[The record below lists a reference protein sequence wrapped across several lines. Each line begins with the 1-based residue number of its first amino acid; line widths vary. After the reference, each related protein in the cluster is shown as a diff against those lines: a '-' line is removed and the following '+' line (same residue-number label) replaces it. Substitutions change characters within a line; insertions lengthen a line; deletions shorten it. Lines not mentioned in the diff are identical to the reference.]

1 MALSTDTR
9 NTPASA
15 AFRWRRQDTVRTA
28 GLMAVIAGLHV
39 VAFGVLFLLVVP
51 HHYAVGSQVF
61 GVGLGIT
68 AYTLGMRHAFDADH
82 IAAIDNTT
90 RKLMADGKR
99 PVSVGFWFALGH
111 SSVVVALAALVAG
124 GAQLAGTLLN
134 DESRTHQILGI
145 DRHHDLRDVPLPH
158 RRPQP
163 RRAGRDP
170 GGSSAAMRDGHY
182 DEAELEQRLD
192 ARGFMNRFLGRFTSS
207 ITRPGQMFPLGFLF
221 GLGFDTA
228 TEVTLMVMA
237 GSGAAA
243 GLPWYAVLCLP
254 LLFAAGMSLFDTLD
268 GTFMNFAYQWAF
280 SNPVRK
286 VYYNLTITGL
296 SIAVA
301 FFIGTIELVTV
312 LHDKLAL
319 NDPLTGWISGLDL
332 DNVGFLIVGLF
343 VVVWAAALAYWR
355 LAGVEKRWAARTKPT
370 PQAEQAGR
378 RAPEA
383 PQPQQPRTQPPP
395 VSPPGRGCPVRWP
408 NRPPRPSSDP
418 APSAPAPPPGR
429 GAAAGPAGPGP
440 ASPPAGPATS
450 PRTRCRPG
458 PWRTATWRR
467 GDRSTPPARPA
478 RRAVHVPRR
487 VRRACRSPRP
497 GGRARPARPRAPV
510 RPAPTA
516 NSARSWSLSEPG
528 ARRNAARPG
537 ISVPTVEPEGVGVE
551 SDRPRHIADVEHRV
565 VETSYGHEACSP
577 FLPQRYDQ
585 GPLRPPHTALP
596 RPPRPCPESPGRYPE
611 GLRPEGRGP
620 RVGHFRTS
628 STTPASTTPSTSATT
643 P

>member
-1 MALSTDTR
+1 MIHEVLERDRRMALSTDTR

-39 VAFGVLFLLVVP
+39 IAFGVLFLLVVP

-111 SSVVVALAALVAG
+111 SSVVVAMAALVAG

-134 DESRTHQILGI
+134 DESRTHQILGTI
-145 DRHHDLRDVPLPH
+145 GTTISGTFLYLIAALNLIAL
-158 RRPQP
+158 
-163 RRAGRDP
+163 AGIWRVFR
-170 GGSSAAMRDGHY
+170 GMRNGHY

-192 ARGFMNRFLGRFTSS
+192 ARGFMNRFLGRFTRS
-207 ITRPGQMFPLGFLF
+207 ISRPGQMFPLGFLF

-319 NDPLTGWISGLDL
+319 NDPLTGWISALDL

-355 LAGVEKRWAARTKPT
+355 LAGVEKRWAERTKPT
-370 PQAEQAGR
+370 TQTEPETTEQA
-378 RAPEA
+378 A
-383 PQPQQPRTQPPP
+383 
-395 VSPPGRGCPVRWP
+395 
-408 NRPPRPSSDP
+408 
-418 APSAPAPPPGR
+418 
-429 GAAAGPAGPGP
+429 
-440 ASPPAGPATS
+440 
-450 PRTRCRPG
+450 
-458 PWRTATWRR
+458 
-467 GDRSTPPARPA
+467 
-478 RRAVHVPRR
+478 
-487 VRRACRSPRP
+487 
-497 GGRARPARPRAPV
+497 
-510 RPAPTA
+510 
-516 NSARSWSLSEPG
+516 PG
-528 ARRNAARPG
+528 A
-537 ISVPTVEPEGVGVE
+537 
-551 SDRPRHIADVEHRV
+551 
-565 VETSYGHEACSP
+565 
-577 FLPQRYDQ
+577 
-585 GPLRPPHTALP
+585 
-596 RPPRPCPESPGRYPE
+596 
-611 GLRPEGRGP
+611 
-620 RVGHFRTS
+620 
-628 STTPASTTPSTSATT
+628 
-643 P
+643 

>member
-1 MALSTDTR
+1 MALSTDTST
-9 NTPASA
+9 TPAPA

-51 HHYAVGSQVF
+51 RHYTVGSQVF

-111 SSVVVALAALVAG
+111 SSVVVLMAALVAG
-124 GAQLAGTLLN
+124 GAQLAGILLN
-134 DESRTHQILGI
+134 DSSRTHQILGTVGTTVSGTFLYLI
-145 DRHHDLRDVPLPH
+145 
-158 RRPQP
+158 
-163 RRAGRDP
+163 
-170 GGSSAAMRDGHY
+170 AALNLIALTGIWRVFRGMRDGRY

-192 ARGFMNRFLGRFTSS
+192 ARGFMNRILGRLTRS
-207 ITRPGQMFPLGFLF
+207 ISRPGQMYPLGFLF
-221 GLGFDTA
+221 GIGFDTA

-243 GLPWYAVLCLP
+243 GLPWYAIVCLP

-312 LHDKLAL
+312 LHDKLGL
-319 NDPLTGWISGLDL
+319 DDPLTGWISGLDL

-355 LAGVEKRWAARTKPT
+355 LAGVEKRWAARGSS
-370 PQAEQAGR
+370 AEG
-378 RAPEA
+378 
-383 PQPQQPRTQPPP
+383 
-395 VSPPGRGCPVRWP
+395 
-408 NRPPRPSSDP
+408 
-418 APSAPAPPPGR
+418 
-429 GAAAGPAGPGP
+429 
-440 ASPPAGPATS
+440 
-450 PRTRCRPG
+450 
-458 PWRTATWRR
+458 
-467 GDRSTPPARPA
+467 
-478 RRAVHVPRR
+478 
-487 VRRACRSPRP
+487 
-497 GGRARPARPRAPV
+497 
-510 RPAPTA
+510 
-516 NSARSWSLSEPG
+516 
-528 ARRNAARPG
+528 
-537 ISVPTVEPEGVGVE
+537 
-551 SDRPRHIADVEHRV
+551 
-565 VETSYGHEACSP
+565 
-577 FLPQRYDQ
+577 Q
-585 GPLRPPHTALP
+585 G
-596 RPPRPCPESPGRYPE
+596 
-611 GLRPEGRGP
+611 
-620 RVGHFRTS
+620 
-628 STTPASTTPSTSATT
+628 
-643 P
+643 

>member
-1 MALSTDTR
+1 MALSTDTPSPT
-9 NTPASA
+9 TPASTA
-15 AFRWRRQDTVRTA
+15 STTFRWRRQDTVRTA

-51 HHYAVGSQVF
+51 YHYSVGSQVF

-111 SSVVVALAALVAG
+111 SSVVVVMAALVAG

-134 DESRTHQILGI
+134 DESRTHQVLGTI
-145 DRHHDLRDVPLPH
+145 GTTVSGTFLYLIAALNLIAL
-158 RRPQP
+158 
-163 RRAGRDP
+163 AGIWRVFR
-170 GGSSAAMRDGHY
+170 GMRDGNY

-192 ARGFMNRFLGRFTSS
+192 ARGFMNRFLGRFTRS
-207 ITRPGQMFPLGFLF
+207 ISRPGQMFPLGFLF

-243 GLPWYAVLCLP
+243 GVPWYAILCLP

-319 NDPLTGWISGLDL
+319 DDPLTGWISSIDL
-332 DNVGFLIVGLF
+332 DNAGFVIVGLF

-355 LAGVEKRWAARTKPT
+355 LSGVEKRWAAR
-370 PQAEQAGR
+370 
-378 RAPEA
+378 
-383 PQPQQPRTQPPP
+383 
-395 VSPPGRGCPVRWP
+395 
-408 NRPPRPSSDP
+408 
-418 APSAPAPPPGR
+418 
-429 GAAAGPAGPGP
+429 GASG
-440 ASPPAGPATS
+440 S
-450 PRTRCRPG
+450 
-458 PWRTATWRR
+458 
-467 GDRSTPPARPA
+467 
-478 RRAVHVPRR
+478 
-487 VRRACRSPRP
+487 
-497 GGRARPARPRAPV
+497 
-510 RPAPTA
+510 
-516 NSARSWSLSEPG
+516 
-528 ARRNAARPG
+528 
-537 ISVPTVEPEGVGVE
+537 
-551 SDRPRHIADVEHRV
+551 
-565 VETSYGHEACSP
+565 
-577 FLPQRYDQ
+577 
-585 GPLRPPHTALP
+585 
-596 RPPRPCPESPGRYPE
+596 
-611 GLRPEGRGP
+611 
-620 RVGHFRTS
+620 
-628 STTPASTTPSTSATT
+628 
-643 P
+643 

>member
-1 MALSTDTR
+1 MALSTDTPSPT
-9 NTPASA
+9 TPASPA
-15 AFRWRRQDTVRTA
+15 SPTFRWRRQDTVRTA

-39 VAFGVLFLLVVP
+39 IAFGVLFLLVVP
-51 HHYAVGSQVF
+51 YHYSVGSQVF

-111 SSVVVALAALVAG
+111 SSVVVVMAALVAG

-134 DESRTHQILGI
+134 DASRTHQVLGTI
-145 DRHHDLRDVPLPH
+145 GTTVSGTFLYLIAALNLIAL
-158 RRPQP
+158 
-163 RRAGRDP
+163 AGIWRVFR
-170 GGSSAAMRDGHY
+170 GMRDGNY

-192 ARGFMNRFLGRFTSS
+192 ARGFMNRFLGRFTRS
-207 ITRPGQMFPLGFLF
+207 ISRPGQMFPLGFLF

-243 GLPWYAVLCLP
+243 GVPWYAILCLP

-319 NDPLTGWISGLDL
+319 DDPLTGWISSIDL
-332 DNVGFLIVGLF
+332 DNAGFVLVGLF

-355 LAGVEKRWAARTKPT
+355 LSGVEKRWAAR
-370 PQAEQAGR
+370 
-378 RAPEA
+378 
-383 PQPQQPRTQPPP
+383 
-395 VSPPGRGCPVRWP
+395 
-408 NRPPRPSSDP
+408 
-418 APSAPAPPPGR
+418 
-429 GAAAGPAGPGP
+429 GASG
-440 ASPPAGPATS
+440 S
-450 PRTRCRPG
+450 
-458 PWRTATWRR
+458 
-467 GDRSTPPARPA
+467 
-478 RRAVHVPRR
+478 
-487 VRRACRSPRP
+487 
-497 GGRARPARPRAPV
+497 
-510 RPAPTA
+510 
-516 NSARSWSLSEPG
+516 
-528 ARRNAARPG
+528 
-537 ISVPTVEPEGVGVE
+537 
-551 SDRPRHIADVEHRV
+551 
-565 VETSYGHEACSP
+565 
-577 FLPQRYDQ
+577 
-585 GPLRPPHTALP
+585 
-596 RPPRPCPESPGRYPE
+596 
-611 GLRPEGRGP
+611 
-620 RVGHFRTS
+620 
-628 STTPASTTPSTSATT
+628 
-643 P
+643 